1 MRADRPLSRA
11 AMRADC
17 LLNGGV
23 AVPLANKVAASP
35 GRVKMKAPARMQTNL
50 RACLTD
56 GHATLTLPP
65 NDAAPD
71 LVGGGSE
78 RRVYVG

>member
-1 MRADRPLSRA
+1 MPADRPPSRA

-17 LLNGGV
+17 LMNGGV
-23 AVPLANKVAASP
+23 AAPLANKVAASP
-35 GRVKMKAPARMQTNL
+35 GLVKMKAPARMRTNL
-50 RACLTD
+50 RACLTEA
-56 GHATLTLPP
+56 HATLTLPT